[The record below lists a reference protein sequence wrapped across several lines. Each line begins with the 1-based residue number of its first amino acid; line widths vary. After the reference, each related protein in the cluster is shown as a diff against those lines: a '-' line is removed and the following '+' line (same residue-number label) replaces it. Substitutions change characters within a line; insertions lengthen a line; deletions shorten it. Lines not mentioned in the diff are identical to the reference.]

1 MCRLLFCA
9 RLFVRYKKNWLGGN
23 LDMRVYGEG
32 VCVQI
37 DQRGMGNGD
46 AQRFRYFDRL
56 EMDGI
61 PTAG

>member
-1 MCRLLFCA
+1 
-9 RLFVRYKKNWLGGN
+9 
-23 LDMRVYGEG
+23 MRVYGEG